1 VDCPCETCWEACP
14 CKILTAITKVSHR
27 SPLPEALQSLKRAAL
42 VVDRLF
48 LWVPSSVIEAFAEP
62 KCSTPVAVDHQ
73 TDGEAIWPQFN
84 YFKSSQGPS
93 FVDSQTCR
101 IEASSRD

>member
-73 TDGEAIWPQFN
+73 TDGEAFGL
-84 YFKSSQGPS
+84 SSTTSNLHKTLRLSIRKPA
-93 FVDSQTCR
+93 
-101 IEASSRD
+101 E